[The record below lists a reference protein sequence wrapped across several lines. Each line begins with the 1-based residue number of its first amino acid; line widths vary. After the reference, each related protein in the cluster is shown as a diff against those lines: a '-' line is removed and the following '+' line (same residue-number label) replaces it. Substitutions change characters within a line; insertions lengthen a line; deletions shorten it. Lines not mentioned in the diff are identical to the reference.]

1 MDSEGRVWAADQ
13 YFLGGNSVLRTN
25 VIVNGQEP
33 LYQGERYGNFSYRIP
48 LAPGKYRV
56 TLHFAETWF
65 GQESH
70 GPAVGSRIFD
80 VFANGVALLR
90 DFQIAVD
97 AGGPNRHIEKVF
109 NDLEPN
115 AQGILQLDFIPVR
128 NYAEVNA
135 IEVVET
141 G

>member
-13 YFLGGNSVLRTN
+13 YFFGGNSVLRTN

-90 DFQIAVD
+90 HYQIAVD
-97 AGGPNRHIEKVF
+97 AGGPNRHVEKVF
-109 NDLEPN
+109 NNLEPN
-115 AQGILQLDFIPVR
+115 AQGILRLDFVPVR